1 MTKTPSTERAEKP
14 LAPPPILYLATLA
27 IGLVLDQLLPLLPFW
42 KSAKFTTVIGAALI
56 LLALVIFASALM
68 RFKQAGTH
76 LPHWMPTTALVTD
89 GIFAR
94 SRNPI
99 YVAMT
104 MLYLG
109 IALIVAS
116 PWMLILLPLLLIV
129 MQQGVIKRE
138 ETYLREKFG
147 QAYIDY
153 CARVRRW
160 L

>member
-1 MTKTPSTERAEKP
+1 MTEKPSTERAEKP
-14 LAPPPILYLATLA
+14 LAPPPILYLLTLA
-27 IGLVLDQLLPLLPFW
+27 AAVVLDRLLPLLAIW
-42 KSAKFTTVIGAALI
+42 QSGKLTTVIGVALA
-56 LLALVIFASALM
+56 LLAMVIFASALM

-76 LPHWMPTTALVTD
+76 VPHWMPTTALVTD
-89 GIFAR
+89 GIFAY

-116 PWMLILLPLLLIV
+116 PWMLILLPPLLII
-129 MQQGVIKRE
+129 MQLGVIKRE
-138 ETYLREKFG
+138 EAYLREKFG

-160 L
+160 M